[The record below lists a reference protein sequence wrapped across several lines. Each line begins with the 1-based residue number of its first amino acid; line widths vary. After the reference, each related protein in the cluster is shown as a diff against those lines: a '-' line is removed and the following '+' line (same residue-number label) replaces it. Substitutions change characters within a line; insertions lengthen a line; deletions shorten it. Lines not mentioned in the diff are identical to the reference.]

1 MHLLKG
7 AWAGHTFSVS
17 ACNDSGGRKARIRR
31 SKEERKSMAETFIKT
46 YQKSNNGNFPSL
58 TLTHKNV
65 GGSFYTVREI
75 VREIIQ
81 ENRVLGPATFPSEEQ
96 NEEIP
101 FLSFPVE
108 PQSSLSLK
116 DAMHCQSTIN
126 GDVLDSNG
134 QLHSSRF
141 SKQQSDDEQ
150 VVVVT
155 SSDLIGQGRLE
166 DEQPSQYI
174 VKSAGSDGRGLT
186 AEKVEASL
194 EPLYIEASS
203 VKESV
208 RETKEFKVSNTGPTL
223 NQSDDEQ
230 VVVVTSDIIEH
241 GKLEEE
247 QYPYHIV
254 KSSESNERCLTVETF
269 ERSQEPMY
277 IESSL
282 VKETVGETGELEVSN
297 AGPTHSQSDDDQ
309 VVVATTDITT
319 QDRLEDE
326 QPSHYNVNSSESD
339 GRCLM
344 VEKVE
349 ASQEPMHIN
358 SSSVKESEGETEVEV
373 SKAGPTCKIA
383 DVLVEKFPLRPIS
396 MAFDDWDEKLISQ
409 TNGLTLE
416 VNADMMK
423 EAVESSLESSSTSST
438 ATATDIKLMDS
449 SSETKIQEV
458 EWSTESNREEE
469 EEGDSSSSM
478 KVEKKGKKYHL
489 SPSSLPL
496 DRINLET
503 WKGTAAETST
513 KHENNPLLALFKSF
527 ISAIVNLLH

>member
-1 MHLLKG
+1 MHSLKG
-7 AWAGHTFSVS
+7 AWAGQTFSVS

-81 ENRVLGPATFPSEEQ
+81 ENRVLGPATLPSEEQ
-96 NEEIP
+96 NGEIP

-108 PQSSLSLK
+108 PHSSLSLK
-116 DAMHCQSTIN
+116 DAIHYQSTIN
-126 GDVLDSNG
+126 GDILDSNG
-134 QLHSSRF
+134 KLHSSRF
-141 SKQQSDDEQ
+141 GKHQSDDEQ

-203 VKESV
+203 LKESV
-208 RETKEFKVSNTGPTL
+208 RETEEFKVSNTGPTL

-241 GKLEEE
+241 GKLEDE
-247 QYPYHIV
+247 QYPHYIV
-254 KSSESNERCLTVETF
+254 KSFESNERCLTVETF
-269 ERSQEPMY
+269 ERSQEPIY

-282 VKETVGETGELEVSN
+282 VKESVGETGELEVSN
-297 AGPTHSQSDDDQ
+297 TGPTHSQSDDDQ

-339 GRCLM
+339 GRCLT
-344 VEKVE
+344 V
-349 ASQEPMHIN
+349 EPMHIN

-409 TNGLTLE
+409 PNGSTLE
-416 VNADMMK
+416 VNAEMMK
-423 EAVESSLESSSTSST
+423 EAVESSLQSSSTSST
-438 ATATDIKLMDS
+438 ATATDIKLTHS
-449 SSETKIQEV
+449 SSKTQIREV

-469 EEGDSSSSM
+469 GDSISNM
-478 KVEKKGKKYHL
+478 KVEKKGEKYHL
-489 SPSSLPL
+489 SPSSPLPL
-496 DRINLET
+496 DRLNLET